1 MNLMKAIKR
10 AQAAQKS
17 CGNTHLAIDQ
27 LILGILEDSQ
37 IRELLKEAGVA
48 RLMKLILYFPIFIQ
62 TRYPLDLPSGSLGSY
77 CIEFI

>member
-48 RLMKLILYFPIFIQ
+48 RLMKLILYFPVLQ
-62 TRYPLDLPSGSLGSY
+62 G
-77 CIEFI
+77 